1 MKVIFTCGGTAGH
14 VNPALALAGYMRE
27 KDAGTQILFVGAERG
42 LERDLIAHTDYPF
55 RTVNISSFH
64 RSFRPAEIKHNLV
77 SLKNLAHAERE
88 ANAILHDFH
97 PDIIVGTGGYASYP
111 LVRYGAKAGIPTAV
125 HESNI
130 VPGLTTRQLELH
142 CDRIMV
148 GFEDCRAHY
157 KHPEKVVVTGTPVRG
172 DFFTISKQQAKERLG
187 MNDGRK
193 LIVSFWGSL
202 GSNAMNRAMAE
213 FLALESAKEPFYH
226 IHGVGEICW
235 KPMQQWMHD
244 DGLEITEHPALDV
257 REYIYDM
264 ATVMRAATAEGI
276 KLYLASGLIKGIGK
290 SIAARIVKAF
300 GEDTLRI
307 FDEEPQRLLEIS
319 GITQKKLVT
328 IVECWTEHQGVRN
341 LVQFLQPHDIG
352 ASFAVRIYKHY
363 GPQALSIVQENPY
376 RLAMDI
382 RGIGF
387 LTADALA
394 AKLGFESEHPLR
406 IQAGTLYT
414 LMKQIDDGHVYYPR
428 RALVE
433 QTCSQLGIAEEFV
446 EEAVDCLAREERVV
460 LEELDDEIG
469 VYLTRFHH
477 YESKIAY
484 YLRRILAS
492 PKSVR
497 VPKADEVVEKVVSRL
512 GITLAEEQLEAV
524 RTSATSKVMVLTG
537 GPGTGKTTILNAII
551 QVFAEN
557 KAKILLA
564 AIC

>member
-27 KDAGTQILFVGAERG
+27 KGAGTQILFVGAERG

-64 RSFRPAEIKHNLV
+64 RSFKPAEIKHNLV

-88 ANAILHDFH
+88 ANAILNDFH
-97 PDIIVGTGGYASYP
+97 PDLIVGTGGYASYP

-130 VPGLTTRQLELH
+130 VPGLTTRQLEPH

-172 DFFTISKQQAKERLG
+172 DFFTVTKQQAKEKLG

-264 ATVMRAATAEGI
+264 ATVMRAADLVICRAGASTLSELTALGVPAILVPSPNVTNHHQEKNAALLSDHGAALVLPEEGI
-276 KLYLASGLIKGIGK
+276 DGKKLFAAAAGILN
-290 SIAARIVKAF
+290 
-300 GEDTLRI
+300 D
-307 FDEEPQRLLEIS
+307 PQRMETMSQNMAAL
-319 GITQKKLVT
+319 GIPDATK
-328 IVECWTEHQGVRN
+328 
-341 LVQFLQPHDIG
+341 
-352 ASFAVRIYKHY
+352 RIYDT
-363 GPQALSIVQENPY
+363 V
-376 RLAMDI
+376 M
-382 RGIGF
+382 
-387 LTADALA
+387 
-394 AKLGFESEHPLR
+394 
-406 IQAGTLYT
+406 TL
-414 LMKQIDDGHVYYPR
+414 LK
-428 RALVE
+428 
-433 QTCSQLGIAEEFV
+433 
-446 EEAVDCLAREERVV
+446 
-460 LEELDDEIG
+460 
-469 VYLTRFHH
+469 
-477 YESKIAY
+477 
-484 YLRRILAS
+484 
-492 PKSVR
+492 
-497 VPKADEVVEKVVSRL
+497 
-512 GITLAEEQLEAV
+512 
-524 RTSATSKVMVLTG
+524 
-537 GPGTGKTTILNAII
+537 
-551 QVFAEN
+551 
-557 KAKILLA
+557 
-564 AIC
+564 